1 MAAVDGSWGRAGGGS
16 IGAFSR
22 FSEETAWVRGWLAEP
37 DFRRTMRIR
46 KKICGFDDLSSVRQE
61 LLCQPEFQTS
71 FLLSGDLHEANP
83 EISAGVVPCHFR
95 LRFHSSLR
103 SGSANEIWR
112 ELEVST
118 GFSV

>member
-1 MAAVDGSWGRAGGGS
+1 
-16 IGAFSR
+16 
-22 FSEETAWVRGWLAEP
+22 
-37 DFRRTMRIR
+37 MRIR

-95 LRFHSSLR
+95 LRFHFSLR
-103 SGSANEIWR
+103 SRKRERDLR
-112 ELEVST
+112 ELEGVGPGFPYEST
-118 GFSV
+118 CRLD